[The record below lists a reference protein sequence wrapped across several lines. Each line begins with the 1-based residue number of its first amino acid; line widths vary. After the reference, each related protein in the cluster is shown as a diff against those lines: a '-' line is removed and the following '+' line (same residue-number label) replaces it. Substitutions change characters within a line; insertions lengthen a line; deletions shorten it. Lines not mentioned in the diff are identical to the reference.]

1 MQPHG
6 LVLALVALLAC
17 ATPSGPLATVHTK
30 SGPVSVALEVAATDP
45 TRTRGLM
52 WRDHLDDGYGMLFVF
67 DEESDHSFWMK
78 NTVIPL
84 DMVFIGAD
92 QVVVGVHA
100 NATPLSL
107 EPISVGRPSKW
118 VLEVAG
124 GYAGRAGIATG
135 DRIDLTSVR

>member
-6 LVLALVALLAC
+6 LVLALVTSLAC

-30 SGPVSVALEVAATDP
+30 GGPVRVVLEVAATDP

-52 WRDHLDDGYGMLFVF
+52 WRDHLDDGHGMLFVS

-135 DRIDLTSVR
+135 DRIDLASVR